1 MHSPAHHVD
10 GSRPRSWD
18 RRTFQSGKGDDRREG
33 APTPPPTGATA
44 RQPDVSSAPS
54 HTCVL
59 CSLCAGDVR
68 HRRPHR
74 CCHRRPRISAASTAS
89 AAAFGRWCLAVCVRV
104 LCANCNVCVPL
115 EGPAG
120 LWAAS
125 GGQKGRGVRSFRL
138 PRARVGPGRDR
149 WGGWDAWARAWGG
162 LSCTLVHACTVV

>member
-104 LCANCNVCVPL
+104 LCAMSVCRWRVRRDCGRPR
-115 EGPAG
+115 AG
-120 LWAAS
+120 RKAA
-125 GGQKGRGVRSFRL
+125 GCGLFAC
-138 PRARVGPGRDR
+138 PARVGPGRDR

-162 LSCTLVHACTVV
+162 LSCTLVHACSVVEF